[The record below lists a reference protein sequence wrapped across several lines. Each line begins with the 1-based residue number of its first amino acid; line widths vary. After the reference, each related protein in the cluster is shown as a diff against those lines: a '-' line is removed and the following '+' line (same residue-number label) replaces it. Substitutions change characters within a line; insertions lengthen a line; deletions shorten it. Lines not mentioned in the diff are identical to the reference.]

1 MKKIETIFDRGDD
14 FKVIPKV
21 RAGCEWVFRGEGIP
35 TEKLDG
41 TNVRLT
47 VAAYKVVHIEKR
59 RNPTKEEKA
68 QGIEPG
74 YVDASRN
81 DPSDKH
87 IFRAAD
93 NTDVSEWTNGLYECE
108 AVGPKI
114 QGNPLEL
121 PTPRCYAFKF
131 DPVILA
137 DMPRNFDA
145 IKEYIRVLE
154 SRYSP
159 GHLAEGIVFH
169 HPDGRM
175 AKIKRKDF
183 PKHTELNSEDAEKL
197 WESGEGMMKNPIK
210 PPD

>member
-1 MKKIETIFDRGDD
+1 MKKIETIFDRGED
-14 FKVIPKV
+14 FKVTPKV
-21 RAGCEWVFRGEGIP
+21 REGCEWVFAGEGIP

-47 VAAYKVVHIEKR
+47 VENGKVVHVEKR

-68 QGIEPG
+68 QGVEPG
-74 YVDASRN
+74 YVDANRN

-93 NTDVSEWTNGLYECE
+93 NSDAKMMSDGLHECE

-121 PTPRCYAFKF
+121 TTPRCYAFKSG
-131 DPVILA
+131 PVILP
-137 DMPRNFDA
+137 DMPRDFDG
-145 IKEYIRVLE
+145 IREYVLGLE
-154 SRYSP
+154 SRYKL
-159 GHLAEGIVFH
+159 GHPAEGVVFH

-175 AKIKRKDF
+175 AKIKRRDF
-183 PKHTELNSEDAEKL
+183 KKE
-197 WESGEGMMKNPIK
+197 
-210 PPD
+210 

>member
-1 MKKIETIFDRGDD
+1 MKKIETIFDRGSD
-14 FKVIPKV
+14 FKVTPEV
-21 RAGCEWVFRGEGIP
+21 RAGCEWVFTGEGMP

-47 VAAYKVVHIEKR
+47 VENGKLVHVEKR

-74 YVDASRN
+74 YVDANRN

-93 NTDVSEWTNGLYECE
+93 NTDISDWPNSLHECE

-121 PTPRCYAFKF
+121 PTPRCYPFKF
-131 DPVILA
+131 RPMVLA
-137 DMPRNFDA
+137 EMPRNFES
-145 IKEYIRVLE
+145 IKKYVLALE

-159 GHLAEGIVFH
+159 GHLAEGVVFH

-183 PKHTELNSEDAEKL
+183 KKE
-197 WESGEGMMKNPIK
+197 
-210 PPD
+210 

>member
-1 MKKIETIFDRGDD
+1 MKKIETIFDRDEN
-14 FKVIPKV
+14 FKVTPKV
-21 RAGCEWVFRGEGIP
+21 RAGCEWVFAGEGIP

-47 VAAYKVVHIEKR
+47 VENGKLIHVEKR
-59 RNPTKEEKA
+59 RNPTKEEKT

-74 YVDASRN
+74 YIDANRN

-87 IFRAAD
+87 IFGAVD
-93 NTDVSEWTNGLYECE
+93 NTIVLNWPDGLHECE
-108 AVGPKI
+108 AVGTKI

-121 PTPRCYAFKF
+121 AIPRCYPFKLA
-131 DPVILA
+131 PVVLP

-145 IKEYIRVLE
+145 IKEYILGLE

-159 GHLAEGIVFH
+159 GHLAEGVVFH

-175 AKIKRKDF
+175 AKIKQKDF
-183 PKHTELNSEDAEKL
+183 KKE
-197 WESGEGMMKNPIK
+197 
-210 PPD
+210 